1 MEFHEKLCSLQVNEI
16 GGIGFLNPCRINIKI
31 IRLQMT
37 VPIFM
42 DGADQQTEYEY
53 DENGNLTKDLN
64 KKISRIT
71 YNFLNLPKEI
81 MFMDGSYIHYT
92 YDAAGTLLRK
102 GYYVGEEEEQDSTL
116 IDYCG
121 NCIYENGTLKTVLIE
136 GGYITFQQQPA
147 GVSFLLAGPSGQQPR
162 GSQRRRTG
170 GAGEPL
176 LSLRRPDGREYVR
189 RCATV

>member
-1 MEFHEKLCSLQVNEI
+1 
-16 GGIGFLNPCRINIKI
+16 
-31 IRLQMT
+31 
-37 VPIFM
+37 M

-102 GYYVGEEEEQDSTL
+102 GYYVGEELTEISGDDEEELTGFCLPDTHLMSVGDEEEEEKL
-116 IDYCG
+116 
-121 NCIYENGTLKTVLIE
+121 VLN
-136 GGYITFQQQPA
+136 
-147 GVSFLLAGPSGQQPR
+147 VSPIKKL
-162 GSQRRRTG
+162 
-170 GAGEPL
+170 
-176 LSLRRPDGREYVR
+176 
-189 RCATV
+189 